1 MTLYKIF
8 DWLELTFIGSTIRD
22 SIWLFPVIES
32 FHLIGLAI
40 LGGSIL
46 IVDFR
51 LVGLGLNQLPIRQV
65 ALSCRPWFIFSLFLM
80 FCTGIPLFLSE
91 AIKCYY
97 NPFFW
102 IKIGTLLFAILLTFT
117 LRAKITM
124 NSGDLE
130 KSNWTTRLI
139 GIVSMCAWFTVA
151 ASGRWI
157 GFY

>member
-1 MTLYKIF
+1 MTLYNLF
-8 DWLELTFIGSTIRD
+8 DWLELTIIGSTIRD
-22 SIWLFPVIES
+22 SLWLFPVIQS

-46 IVDFR
+46 IVDLR
-51 LVGLGLNQLPIRQV
+51 LLGLGLTKLPIHSV
-65 ALSCRPWFIFSLFLM
+65 ADVCKPWLILSLVLM
-80 FCTGIPLFLSE
+80 FITGIPLFLSE

-102 IKIGTLLFAILLTFT
+102 IKMGVLLFAIIFTFT
-117 LRAKITM
+117 LRAKVSM
-124 NSGDLE
+124 RSDDSVV
-130 KSNWTTRLI
+130 SNWATRII
-139 GIVSMCAWFTVA
+139 GTLSICSWFTVA

>member
-1 MTLYKIF
+1 MTLLKVF
-8 DWLELTFIGSTIRD
+8 DWLELTFIGAAIRD

-51 LVGLGLNQLPIRQV
+51 LVGFGLNQLSTRHV
-65 ALSCRPWFIFSLFLM
+65 AQACRPWFIFSLILM
-80 FCTGIPLFLSE
+80 IFTGIPMFLSE

-102 IKIGTLLFAILLTFT
+102 IKMGALLIALLLTFT
-117 LRAKITM
+117 LRAKISM
-124 NSGDLE
+124 NSDSLE
-130 KSNWTTRLI
+130 KSNLATRSI
-139 GIVSMCAWFTVA
+139 GIVSMCTWFTVA